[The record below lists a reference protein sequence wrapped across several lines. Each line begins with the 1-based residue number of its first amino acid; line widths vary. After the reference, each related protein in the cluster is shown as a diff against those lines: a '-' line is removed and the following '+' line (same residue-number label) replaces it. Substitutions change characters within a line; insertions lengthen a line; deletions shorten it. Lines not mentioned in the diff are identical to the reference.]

1 MIKRFGTWLV
11 ARHLNAGLAALAC
24 VLLSLIGLPTSII
37 AGIIVAFVTLR
48 VGPKAGLILLAWVA
62 LPAIALFIRGHASMF
77 DLVWLRCFILWGL
90 GTALYYTHSW
100 NLVLCMLTL
109 IGVIGV
115 ALIHALIPN
124 VEHTWYALGTQMI
137 QSVVGQEHM
146 PPAQWDSVM
155 HSFARFGSGIVLFC
169 SITGL
174 FLQLLCARYWQA
186 SIYNPGGSRQELM
199 RMRIQRW
206 ISLILPICILLAVFT
221 NLAYFTDV
229 IPVILFPFVIVGFV
243 CLHAFMMTAPKLGF
257 LVPVAYIAT
266 FFVMYLILVWSALG
280 FVDAWVDFPARLE
293 ALKRKT

>member
-1 MIKRFGTWLV
+1 MIKRFGIWLV
-11 ARHLNAGLAALAC
+11 VRHLNAGLAALAC

-48 VGPKAGLILLAWVA
+48 AGPRAGLILLAWVA
-62 LPAIALFIRGHASMF
+62 LPALALLIRGHASMF

-90 GTALYYTHSW
+90 GTVLYYTHSW
-100 NLVLCMLTL
+100 NLVLCVLTA
-109 IGVIGV
+109 IGVIAV
-115 ALIHALIPN
+115 ALIHAFIPN
-124 VEHTWYALGTQMI
+124 VAHTWYTLAMQMV
-137 QSVVGQEHM
+137 QSIVGSEQA
-146 PPAQWDSVM
+146 PPAEWGNIM
-155 HSFARFGSGIVLFC
+155 HGFARFGSGVVLFC

-174 FLQLLCARYWQA
+174 FLQILCARYWQA

-206 ISLILPICILLAVFT
+206 LSLALPICLLLAIFT

-229 IPVILFPFVIVGFV
+229 IPVILFPFMIVGLV
-243 CLHAFMMTAPKLGF
+243 CLHVFAMAAPKLGV

-280 FVDAWVDFPARLE
+280 FIDAWANFPARLE